1 MVVLITGATGVVGKE
16 IVKLCLLKNI
26 QVHYLTTDSSKLKQ
40 EENYKGFYWN
50 PKQNEIDE
58 ACFKDVD
65 AIIHLAGA
73 TISKRWTA
81 SYKKKILDSRVQV
94 TKFLFESLKKQ
105 DHKVTEFIGASAIGL
120 YPDSLTNYYDETY
133 KGVSQSFLGDV
144 IWQWESAMDSFSVL
158 GINVAKIRIGLVLA
172 KDGGALP
179 QIIKPIR
186 FGVGAPFG
194 SGQHWQSWI
203 HINDLARLFLFVLK
217 HQLEGVYNG
226 VAPNPVTNVEFTK
239 TIAKTLNRPLILPNI
254 PKNIMQLVL
263 GEMHLL
269 LFESQR
275 VSSKKVEDLG
285 FEFKYHHLQP
295 ALQDLI

>member
-1 MVVLITGATGVVGKE
+1 MVLITGATGVVGKE

-40 EENYKGFYWN
+40 EENCKGFYWN

-81 SYKKKILDSRVQV
+81 SYKKEILDSRVQV

-203 HINDLARLFLFVLK
+203 HVNDLARLFLFVLK

>member
-1 MVVLITGATGVVGKE
+1 MIVLITGATGVVGKE

-226 VAPNPVTNVEFTK
+226 VAPNSVTNVEFTK

>member
-26 QVHYLTTDSSKLKQ
+26 QVNYLTTDSSKLKQ

-203 HINDLARLFLFVLK
+203 HINDLARLFMFVLK

-254 PKNIMQLVL
+254 PKNIMRLVL

>member
-1 MVVLITGATGVVGKE
+1 MVLITGATGVVGKE

-40 EENYKGFYWN
+40 EENCKGFYWN

-81 SYKKKILDSRVQV
+81 SYKKEILDSRVQV

-158 GINVAKIRIGLVLA
+158 GINVGKIRIGLVLA

-194 SGQHWQSWI
+194 TGQHWQSWI
-203 HINDLARLFLFVLK
+203 HVNDLARLFLFVLK

>member
-81 SYKKKILDSRVQV
+81 SYKKEILDSRVQV

-254 PKNIMQLVL
+254 PKNIMRLVL

>member
-81 SYKKKILDSRVQV
+81 SYKKEILDSRVQV

-203 HINDLARLFLFVLK
+203 HINDLAGLFLFVLK

>member
-81 SYKKKILDSRVQV
+81 SYKKEILDSRVQV

-158 GINVAKIRIGLVLA
+158 GINIAKIRIGLVLA

-203 HINDLARLFLFVLK
+203 HVNDLARLFLFVLN

>member
-1 MVVLITGATGVVGKE
+1 MIVLITGATGVVGKE

-203 HINDLARLFLFVLK
+203 HINDLAGLFLFVLK

>member
-1 MVVLITGATGVVGKE
+1 MIVLITGATGVVGKE

-26 QVHYLTTDSSKLKQ
+26 QVNYLTTDSSKLKQ

-81 SYKKKILDSRVQV
+81 SYKKEILDSRVQV

-203 HINDLARLFLFVLK
+203 HINDLAGLFLFVLK

-254 PKNIMQLVL
+254 PKNIMRLVL

>member
-1 MVVLITGATGVVGKE
+1 MIVLITGATGVVGKE

-81 SYKKKILDSRVQV
+81 SYKKEILDSRVQV

>member
-1 MVVLITGATGVVGKE
+1 MIVLITGATGVVGKE

-81 SYKKKILDSRVQV
+81 SYKKEILDSRVQV

-203 HINDLARLFLFVLK
+203 HINDLAGLFLFVLK

>member
-203 HINDLARLFLFVLK
+203 HINDLARLFMFVLK

>member
-1 MVVLITGATGVVGKE
+1 MIVLITGATGVVGKE

-81 SYKKKILDSRVQV
+81 SYKKEILDSRVQV

-203 HINDLARLFLFVLK
+203 HINDLAGLFLFVLK

-254 PKNIMQLVL
+254 PKNIMRLVL